1 MTIKSLAFTLDING
15 DGVLRPWE
23 YLEALKWLYQ
33 LPGRLVIEGLGNIP
47 IVASTLNIQASQ
59 ATGYSSLYGIAAT
72 LISLV
77 CWMALFCTVAS
88 LTSRE
93 RDNAVASKQ
102 MKPLSLPA
110 PPGMGIKRRHT
121 HLHG

>member
-1 MTIKSLAFTLDING
+1 MTIRSLAFTLDING
-15 DGVLRPWE
+15 DGTLSPWE

-59 ATGYSSLYGIAAT
+59 ATGYSSLYGVAAT
-72 LISLV
+72 LISLI
-77 CWMALFCTVAS
+77 CWMALFCSIAS

-93 RDNAVASKQ
+93 RGGAMIGKK
-102 MKPLSLPA
+102 KPLALPA
-110 PPGMGIKRRHT
+110 PPGMGIKHRHT
-121 HLHG
+121 RHLHG